1 MNFEIISIY
10 IVIINLAGFFSMVI
24 DKKRAIN
31 KKYRISEKNL
41 FLIAILGGSLGS
53 ILGMNLIHHKTKHW
67 YFKFGI
73 PLILLLQ
80 IFILFYLFLK

>member
-53 ILGMNLIHHKTKHW
+53 ILAMNLIHHKTKHW